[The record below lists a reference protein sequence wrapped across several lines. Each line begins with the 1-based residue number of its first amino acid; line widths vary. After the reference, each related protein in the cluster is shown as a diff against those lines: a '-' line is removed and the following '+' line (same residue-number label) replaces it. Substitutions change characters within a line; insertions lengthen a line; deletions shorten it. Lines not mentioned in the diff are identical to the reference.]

1 MKFQTHDNE
10 SDCVNMKPFNDM
22 NLYLK
27 YQHSFTTRWVLY
39 CVHCIWK
46 YIVAL
51 DCQEDLLPGCNTTGP
66 LCFVH
71 REIPLDRIL
80 VKIQQPYILLTN
92 TRIQALTSRPSTLP
106 DSLQDFL
113 MHLIF
118 PIFKCILSVY
128 YQVTLQA
135 FIFFFFS
142 SIEIFNSIC
151 LCVIMSF
158 SFVFIM
164 MGSYHRNMGTKMEAI
179 SF

>member
-1 MKFQTHDNE
+1 
-10 SDCVNMKPFNDM
+10 M
-22 NLYLK
+22 NLSVPEILEFFYYMMGVKLC
-27 YQHSFTTRWVLY
+27 TLY
-39 CVHCIWK
+39 GIWK

-106 DSLQDFL
+106 ASLQDFL

-118 PIFKCILSVY
+118 PIFKCNLSVY

-142 SIEIFNSIC
+142 SIEIFNSIYICVLSC
-151 LCVIMSF
+151 LLALF
-158 SFVFIM
+158 S
-164 MGSYHRNMGTKMEAI
+164 S
-179 SF
+179 

>member
-1 MKFQTHDNE
+1 
-10 SDCVNMKPFNDM
+10 M

-27 YQHSFTTRWVLY
+27 YQNSFTTRWVLY

-46 YIVAL
+46 YMYIVAL
-51 DCQEDLLPGCNTTGP
+51 DCQQDLLPGCNTTGP

-135 FIFFFFS
+135 LFFFS
-142 SIEIFNSIC
+142 FPQLKFLIQYIYIC
-151 LCVIMSF
+151 VFMSF

-164 MGSYHRNMGTKMEAI
+164 MGSYHRYVGTQMDYQFLKFAKLLT
-179 SF
+179 FV

>member
-1 MKFQTHDNE
+1 
-10 SDCVNMKPFNDM
+10 M
-22 NLYLK
+22 NLSVPEILEFFYYMMGVKLC
-27 YQHSFTTRWVLY
+27 TLY
-39 CVHCIWK
+39 IWK

-51 DCQEDLLPGCNTTGP
+51 DCQQDLLPGCNTTGP

-135 FIFFFFS
+135 FIFFSFPQLKFL
-142 SIEIFNSIC
+142 IQYIYVCYHVFQ
-151 LCVIMSF
+151 LCFHHDGLVSQEYGDQN
-158 SFVFIM
+158 
-164 MGSYHRNMGTKMEAI
+164 GSYQFLMFVKLLTFI
-179 SF
+179 